1 MTSLDARLSQTLPRD
16 LVSGL
21 VVFLVAL
28 PLCLGVAVASG
39 AEPFSGILAGIVGGL
54 VVGALSNSQTSVSG
68 PAAGLTAVV
77 AAQITALG
85 SFEAFLAAVVIAG
98 VIQLALG
105 LARGGFLAAYFPSS
119 VIKGLLAAIGVIL
132 ILKQIPHLLGHDTDP
147 DGEMSFVQPDKENTF
162 TELWAALGDL
172 HVGAMVVG
180 LASLGLLLLWDR
192 ISFLKSSKVPA
203 PLVVV
208 VLGSALGAVIG
219 GLGEGWEIGASHLV
233 QVPMAGPGESVTSL
247 LTTPLWSAFSDP
259 KVYVAGLTIALVASL
274 ETLLNLEAV
283 DSIDPYKR
291 HSDPNRE
298 LLAQGVGNISSGLIG
313 GLPVTSVI
321 IRSSVNIQSGGQT
334 KLSTIVHGV
343 LLVGCVLLLP
353 DLLNQIPL
361 SALAAILLV
370 TGFKLASPKL
380 FRSMWATGK
389 TQFVPFVVT
398 IAAIVFTDLL
408 VGILIGLVN
417 ATAYILYSNMRRPLR
432 RFQERHVGGDVLRI
446 ELANQVSFLS
456 RAAIAKALDDAQP
469 GTHVMLDATATDFI
483 DEDVLQLIRT
493 FQSET
498 GPARK
503 VTVSLKGFKDHYDE
517 LDDTIQFVDYSSRE
531 MQSMLSPRDVLEIL
545 REGNARFRA
554 GNRVA
559 RDLTRQVERTAPAQ
573 FPMAA
578 VLSCIDSR
586 APVEL
591 LFDLGLGDVFSVRI
605 AGNIARDKVIGS
617 LEYSCI
623 VAGAKLLLVMGHTS
637 CGAVNASIDLLGIEG
652 SVTDATGCNNLDP
665 LIEELQRAVPKER
678 AIAAR
683 KAGGDD
689 KRLFADEVARLNVE
703 RTIAGIRAASPGIDK
718 LVREGRIGILGAMYD
733 VHTGRVEFL
742 SPGTDVPALEAAM
755 AQAKNS

>member
-637 CGAVNASIDLLGIEG
+637 CGAVNASIDLLGLEG
-652 SVTDATGCNNLDP
+652 TIADATGCHHLDP
-665 LIEELQRAVPKER
+665 LIEELQLSVPVD
-678 AIAAR
+678 AAMAAR
-683 KAGGDD
+683 GAGGEQ
-689 KRLFADEVARLNVE
+689 KRKFADDVARLNVE
-703 RTIAGIRAASPGIDK
+703 RTIERIRASSPGIDK
-718 LVREGRIGILGAMYD
+718 LVREGRLGILGAMYD
-733 VHTGRVEFL
+733 VHTGRVDFL
-742 SPGTDVPALEAAM
+742 SPTADVPAL
-755 AQAKNS
+755 Q